1 MSDALKIAVVAGEES
16 GDVLAADLI
25 RHLGEIAGR
34 DVELIGTGGEHLG
47 ALGQASLIDPE
58 DISIKGISA
67 VLTSLPKLLG
77 HIRNVSAEII
87 RARPDALLIVD
98 NPDFTHR
105 VARKVRAA
113 LPDLPIVNLV
123 CPQVWAWRHWRARE
137 MRSYIDHVLC
147 LLPFEPEAL
156 KRLGG
161 PEATY
166 VGHRLAGLD
175 SLRRSYDSHC
185 GRAVRPDPTLLLLPG
200 SRSRDA
206 KVLLPRY
213 RKAIDILDEL
223 GHRPRLVL
231 PTVSRIEHF
240 VRESVADWPRDVEI
254 MVGEEARHAAF
265 QSADVAVAA
274 SGTVTLEL
282 ALAGLPFVSTYRI
295 DRIAWWAHQ
304 YIPVWSTSL
313 PNLVADRPVI
323 PELHDF
329 DGRASN
335 VAREIARLLESEPAR
350 AAQKD
355 GFAEIRQRMEV
366 STHSGLAGAAVLLD
380 QIERGRPDVD
390 NQASVQ

>member
-1 MSDALKIAVVAGEES
+1 MSAGLKIAVVAGEES

-25 RHLGEIAGR
+25 RYLKEIAGC
-34 DVELIGTGGEHLG
+34 DVQLIGTGGDHLA
-47 ALGQASLIDPE
+47 ALGQRSLIDPE

-77 HIRNVSAEII
+77 HIRNVSAEIV
-87 RARPDALLIVD
+87 RLKPDAMLIVD

-105 VARKVRAA
+105 VAKRVRAR
-113 LPDLPIVNLV
+113 LPNLPIVDLV
-123 CPQVWAWRHWRARE
+123 CPQVWAWRHWRAKA
-137 MRSYIDHVLC
+137 MRSYVDHVLC

-156 KRLGG
+156 ERLNG
-161 PEATY
+161 PSATY
-166 VGHRLAGLD
+166 VGHRLAGLEA
-175 SLRRSYDSHC
+175 LRHSFEAHRE
-185 GRAVRPDPTLLLLPG
+185 RPVSADPVLLLLPG

-213 RKAIDILDEL
+213 RRAVEILEEL
-223 GHRPRLVL
+223 GYRPKLVL
-231 PTVSRIEHF
+231 PTVSRIEPLI
-240 VRESVADWPRDVEI
+240 REIVADWPYEVDIVS
-254 MVGEEARHAAF
+254 GEEVRHEAF
-265 QSADVAVAA
+265 ERADVALAA

-335 VAREIARLLESEPAR
+335 IAREIARLLESEPAR

-355 GFAEIRQRMEV
+355 GFAEIRRRMET
-366 STHSGLAGAAVLLD
+366 STESGKVGATILLD
-380 QIERGRPDVD
+380 LIRRRD
-390 NQASVQ
+390 ASVEQLSAQ